1 MVEERLVRN
10 TLGPAGPVRVGETG
24 ERFQDEPDDVP
35 EVRVRAAT
43 VGVADIVRNVLPVEG
58 EPEEREAA
66 QERRVLPVVGQFKR
80 CPAFLEV
87 FRVAGDEPPE
97 QVRRRHQL
105 VQEGRQVRVAGEEAG
120 FDVELRP
127 VHRQKGADH
136 HGAHAVGE
144 GEERQ
149 VRVLVLQE
157 VVEGEHVFPDGLVRV
172 IRRNADAT
180 RSVRGPVAEEV
191 HAGADIPVLR
201 EEDGLVFE
209 HLDVLGEPVGDHD
222 DADGVLRVIEVAK
235 AVERDARFGRRGEGK
250 VGFLYCHFHFLS
262 PGMLWR
268 FTAVSR
274 TGLSDFGTILNQ
286 AKK

>member
-1 MVEERLVRN
+1 M
-10 TLGPAGPVRVGETG
+10 
-24 ERFQDEPDDVP
+24 
-35 EVRVRAAT
+35 
-43 VGVADIVRNVLPVEG
+43 
-58 EPEEREAA
+58 
-66 QERRVLPVVGQFKR
+66 
-80 CPAFLEV
+80 
-87 FRVAGDEPPE
+87 
-97 QVRRRHQL
+97 
-105 VQEGRQVRVAGEEAG
+105 
-120 FDVELRP
+120 
-127 VHRQKGADH
+127 
-136 HGAHAVGE
+136 GE

-201 EEDGLVFE
+201 EEDGLVFEHLDVLGEPVGDRLVFE